1 MSTRRE
7 FIQSVP
13 ATSAAFAV
21 AGNLILEANPTR
33 AQEPTPL
40 KGHFDP
46 KGKAPSKFT
55 LDVLTQAKATLPFAD
70 TRDLEEQKKGLIAPM
85 KDLKIMAD
93 AGHVAWDME
102 RHRQSKL
109 NNNYGLY
116 EVIPGTANEGDIGEV
131 EPANLINV

>member
-13 ATSAAFAV
+13 AASAAFAV
-21 AGNLILEANPTR
+21 IGNVVVEANPAR

-55 LDVLTQAKATLPFAD
+55 LDVLKQAKATLPFAD

-85 KDLKIMAD
+85 PQ
-93 AGHVAWDME
+93 GR
-102 RHRQSKL
+102 RHA
-109 NNNYGLY
+109 
-116 EVIPGTANEGDIGEV
+116 VHH
-131 EPANLINV
+131 EPYHT